1 MHKNKNFL
9 EICHIK
15 NIKNITGGKYY
26 DYNFLLLLGIGL
38 SIFFTKQSLEE
49 VSMWI
54 MCIVIAITI
63 GSVHLASS
71 LVQYEDYTESFA
83 LQQMSD
89 GSYYSTSGNKINVMT
104 LDGNMQKPKTFSS
117 GKVSFVN
124 GNTASV
130 QIQGER
136 TANNKILEV
145 LFFCEVKEKETIES
159 VIISVPGN
167 SSKRPLTED
176 TEKPLTGNFCTSCG
190 AAFKESD
197 NFCSSCWQKTKSE

>member
-1 MHKNKNFL
+1 
-9 EICHIK
+9 
-15 NIKNITGGKYY
+15 
-26 DYNFLLLLGIGL
+26 
-38 SIFFTKQSLEE
+38 
-49 VSMWI
+49 MWI

-145 LFFCEVKEKETIES
+145 LFFCEVKEKDTVKN
-159 VIISVPGN
+159 VIISVPEN
-167 SSKRPLTED
+167 SSENPLVED
-176 TEKPLTGNFCTSCG
+176 IEKPLTGNFCTSCG
-190 AAFKESD
+190 AAIKENG
-197 NFCSSCWQKTKSE
+197 NFCSSCGQKIKSE

>member
-1 MHKNKNFL
+1 M
-9 EICHIK
+9 II
-15 NIKNITGGKYY
+15 I
-26 DYNFLLLLGIGL
+26 FLLLLGIGL
-38 SIFFTKQSLEE
+38 SVYFAKQSLEA

-54 MCIVIAITI
+54 MCIVIVLTI
-63 GSVHLASS
+63 GSVYLASS

-130 QIQGER
+130 QILGRELQTTR
-136 TANNKILEV
+136 FSKPCFSAKLRKKRLLRALSSQFLEIV
-145 LFFCEVKEKETIES
+145 RK
-159 VIISVPGN
+159 GH
-167 SSKRPLTED
+167 
-176 TEKPLTGNFCTSCG
+176 
-190 AAFKESD
+190 
-197 NFCSSCWQKTKSE
+197 